1 MLVQGYPTNCQ
12 QFIHKMQESN
22 PLSPQRLALD
32 LQQAYNDLKKERSRT
47 DLLLKEVERLQ
58 SELDRIRGSA
68 RREVD
73 SRLQAEEALNETEER
88 LQLAVQAT
96 GLALWDYRFPFTDV
110 YLTARWGELIGDV
123 ALEGSWKTE
132 ELVARLHPEDA
143 QRVEYELRRLIKGE
157 VQRASGEYRYK
168 TEEGWI
174 WLETHAMVVATD
186 SEGRVSRLLGTHAN
200 VTPRKHLEEKALQAR
215 LLAEQASRAKSEFL
229 ANMSHEVR
237 TPLNAIMGLNQLL
250 QQTTLTSEQ
259 RQWLGLMEDS
269 SRSLLGLL
277 NDVLDLS
284 RIEAG
289 KLQLERVVFPVRPL
303 FDNLFAIY
311 EQQARLNSIKLSMA
325 LSSKLPRQMRG
336 DPFRIRQVITN
347 LLSNAL
353 KFTPDKGEVSL
364 AVELQGDLQ
373 RPAEMVIQVVDNGIG
388 ISPEQQKSMFDAF
401 TQADASTA
409 RRYGGSGLG
418 LAICSRLVK
427 MMGGS
432 IRLRSTPGSGSTFE
446 VHLPLEQTDTAVGT
460 DLAGAQVHS
469 ADLAAAKKKLR
480 GLRVIVAEDNA
491 VNELLIRKILEGVGC
506 EVRIAQNGAD
516 AFRMWQE
523 WAVDLILMD
532 VQMPEV
538 NGMMSTARIRE
549 AERAAH
555 RTPTPIL
562 AVTANAMAGDRESYL
577 AAGMSGYVAKPIEV
591 GALLMAMTEVLHKG
605 KHLDT
610 SASKD
615 ADATGQVS
623 KLQKASASV
632 GKAGSPQPPARSS
645 MAELKEQ
652 VAGAPQRLRI
662 ALAAQDTTLAKDELE
677 HLAQT
682 FTYLQADRAL
692 RICRGLDMARHAG
705 EWGLFSRALPLL
717 ESEAAALLERM
728 KEGIE

>member
-1 MLVQGYPTNCQ
+1 MLVEGYPTDCQ
-12 QFIHKMQESN
+12 QFIYKMQESN

-47 DLLLKEVERLQ
+47 DLVLKEVERLQ

-132 ELVARLHPEDA
+132 DLVARLHPEDA

-186 SEGRVSRLLGTHAN
+186 SKGRVSRLLGTHAN
-200 VTPRKHLEEKALQAR
+200 VTPRKQLEEKALQAR

-325 LSSKLPRQMRG
+325 LSPKLPRQMRG

-353 KFTPDKGEVSL
+353 KFTPEKGEVSL

-373 RPAEMVIQVVDNGIG
+373 CPAEMVIQVVDKGIG
-388 ISPEQQKSMFDAF
+388 ISPEQQKSM
-401 TQADASTA
+401 
-409 RRYGGSGLG
+409 
-418 LAICSRLVK
+418 
-427 MMGGS
+427 
-432 IRLRSTPGSGSTFE
+432 
-446 VHLPLEQTDTAVGT
+446 
-460 DLAGAQVHS
+460 
-469 ADLAAAKKKLR
+469 
-480 GLRVIVAEDNA
+480 
-491 VNELLIRKILEGVGC
+491 
-506 EVRIAQNGAD
+506 
-516 AFRMWQE
+516 
-523 WAVDLILMD
+523 
-532 VQMPEV
+532 
-538 NGMMSTARIRE
+538 
-549 AERAAH
+549 
-555 RTPTPIL
+555 
-562 AVTANAMAGDRESYL
+562 
-577 AAGMSGYVAKPIEV
+577 
-591 GALLMAMTEVLHKG
+591 
-605 KHLDT
+605 
-610 SASKD
+610 
-615 ADATGQVS
+615 
-623 KLQKASASV
+623 
-632 GKAGSPQPPARSS
+632 
-645 MAELKEQ
+645 
-652 VAGAPQRLRI
+652 
-662 ALAAQDTTLAKDELE
+662 
-677 HLAQT
+677 
-682 FTYLQADRAL
+682 
-692 RICRGLDMARHAG
+692 
-705 EWGLFSRALPLL
+705 
-717 ESEAAALLERM
+717 
-728 KEGIE
+728 